1 MKEERLAKQRI
12 KDESSM
18 SHEPSRVSNLSR
30 NLEQGSRRKFRGFGY
45 GSEPLTEVSIPRSRK
60 PLEFKNKIEEY
71 IFQAKQ
77 KSH

>member
-30 NLEQGSRRKFRGFGY
+30 NREQGSRRKFRGYGY
-45 GSEPLTEVSIPRSRK
+45 SEPPTIEVEIPRSPK
-60 PLEFKNKIEEY
+60 PLTFKNKIEEF
-71 IFQAKQ
+71 IHIAKQ